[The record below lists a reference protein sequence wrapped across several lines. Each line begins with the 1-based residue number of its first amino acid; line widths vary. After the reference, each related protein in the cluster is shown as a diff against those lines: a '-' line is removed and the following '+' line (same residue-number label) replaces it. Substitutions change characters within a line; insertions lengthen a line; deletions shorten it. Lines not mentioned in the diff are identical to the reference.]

1 MCETIILIEEFA
13 TLKNLRTLCVKRSE
27 KNPTKMIEI
36 NIWYVGEKWPI
47 QHTQVHFDRDKYYKT
62 QFSEQDS

>member
-36 NIWYVGEKWPI
+36 NIWFVGEK
-47 QHTQVHFDRDKYYKT
+47 
-62 QFSEQDS
+62 